1 MEFEQQKERIKE
13 HFCQTSDLEI
23 KEFTT
28 QNNQSVLLVFLANI
42 IDQLLLTSSVIAPL
56 QDLPS
61 PSEDNTDIA
70 DLAMEKI
77 ISFSQ
82 VSVAQDFDTM
92 AQQVLNGFCAVYF
105 ANSDKVLIV
114 ECAKW
119 IVRTPT
125 EPPTSAVVKGPREG
139 FVEDFVTNITLIRKR
154 LKTPKLKIDEMVIG
168 RKTNSQVRIIYLSD
182 TADPKVVN
190 AIKAKLQKIDID
202 GIVDSNYLAE
212 FLQTGNHVIFKQ
224 VGTTEKPDVAVAK
237 ILEGRVA
244 ILVDGSPIVLTL
256 PYILLEDLQSS
267 NDYYTNPARATF
279 LRYLRL
285 FSGVIAIM
293 LPGLY
298 VALLCHH
305 AKAIPIKLLITI
317 TNSIQ
322 GIPIPPLLE
331 TLFIIF
337 LFEILYEASLRMP
350 RHMGL
355 ALSIVGALILGDTAV
370 KAGLISPPA
379 VLIVALTGVMNY
391 TIPELSNQTSFL
403 RLVFTIIGGF
413 MGILGIVLGGLFLI
427 AYLANMDS
435 YGSPYLSPFAPNNPT
450 DKKDGLVR
458 QNIPQM
464 GLRPKSIKNIN
475 KRRQKNDRTD
485 Y

>member
-1 MEFEQQKERIKE
+1 MELNKKIAQIKE
-13 HFCQTSDLEI
+13 AFCQTSDLEVKQFKTRHNHEVAI
-23 KEFTT
+23 
-28 QNNQSVLLVFLANI
+28 VFLSNI
-42 IDQLLLTSSVIAPL
+42 VDQLLLSSSVIAPL
-56 QDLPS
+56 QDLPKTEES
-61 PSEDNTDIA
+61 DIA
-70 DLAMEKI
+70 DLAMQRI

-82 VSVAQDFDTM
+82 VSVCPDADSLIENI
-92 AQQVLNGFCAVYF
+92 LNGFCAILF
-105 ANSDKVLIV
+105 QNSSKILIV

-119 IVRTPT
+119 TVRLPN

-139 FVEDFVTNITLIRKR
+139 FVEDFVTNMSLIRKR
-154 LKTPKLKIDEMVIG
+154 LKSPKLRVDEMVIG
-168 RKTNSQVRIIYLSD
+168 TKTNSQVRIVYLID
-182 TADPKVVN
+182 TADPRVVQE
-190 AIKAKLQKIDID
+190 IKHKLGQIKID
-202 GIVDSNYLAE
+202 GVVDSNYLAE
-212 FLQTGNHVIFKQ
+212 FLQTGKHNIFKQ
-224 VGTTEKPDVAVAK
+224 IGSTEKPDVATAK

-267 NDYYTNPARATF
+267 NDYYTNPGRATF

-285 FSGVIAIM
+285 FAGLIAIM

-350 RHMGL
+350 RYMGL

-379 VLIVALTGVMNY
+379 VLIVALTGVMSY
-391 TIPELSNQTSFL
+391 TLPELSNQTSFL
-403 RLVFTIIGGF
+403 RLVFTIVGGF
-413 MGILGIVLGGLFLI
+413 MGILGIVLGGIFVV

-435 YGSPYLSPFAPNNPT
+435 YGAPYLAPFTPKI
-450 DKKDGLVR
+450 DRDLQDGLHRDSFKKLRTRPQSIPNKNKWR
-458 QNIPQM
+458 QP
-464 GLRPKSIKNIN
+464 
-475 KRRQKNDRTD
+475 NDRAD
-485 Y
+485 E

>member
-1 MEFEQQKERIKE
+1 MDLTTQIDKLKDT
-13 HFCQTSDLEI
+13 FCQTSDLEI
-23 KEFTT
+23 KQFTT
-28 QNNQSVLLVFLANI
+28 PNDHRVAIVFLSNI
-42 IDQLLLTSSVIAPL
+42 IDQLMLTSSVIAPL
-56 QDLPS
+56 QELPRTLS
-61 PSEDNTDIA
+61 GDIA
-70 DLAMEKI
+70 DIAMQKI

-82 VSVAQDFDTM
+82 VSVAQDENAM
-92 AQQVLNGFCAVYF
+92 IEQILNGFCAILF
-105 ANSDKVLIV
+105 ENSPKVLIV

-168 RKTNSQVRIIYLSD
+168 TKTNSQVRIIYLMD
-182 TADPKVVN
+182 TADPKVVQ
-190 AIKAKLQKIDID
+190 AIKMKLKKIDID
-202 GIVDSNYLAE
+202 GVIDSNYLAE
-212 FLQTGNHVIFKQ
+212 FLQTGKHIIFKQ
-224 VGTTEKPDVAVAK
+224 IGSTEKPDVAAAK

-256 PYILLEDLQSS
+256 PYMLVEDLQSS

-279 LRYLRL
+279 LRYVRL
-285 FSGVIAIM
+285 CSGIIAII

-413 MGILGIVLGGLFLI
+413 MGVLGIVLGGLFLI

-435 YGSPYLSPFAPNNPT
+435 YGSPYLSPFSPKIPSDT
-450 DKKDGLVR
+450 KDGLLR
-458 QNIPQM
+458 KNM
-464 GLRPKSIKNIN
+464 TEMYERPKSIRNKNR
-475 KRRQKNDRTD
+475 RRQANDRTND
-485 Y
+485 

>member
-1 MEFEQQKERIKE
+1 MELEKQIIKIKE
-13 HFCQTSDLEI
+13 AFNQTSDLEI
-23 KEFTT
+23 KQFKTH
-28 QNNQSVLLVFLANI
+28 NNQKIAIIFLSNI
-42 IDQLLLTSSVIAPL
+42 VDQLLLTSSVIAPL
-56 QDLPS
+56 QELPES
-61 PSEDNTDIA
+61 PKKDIA
-70 DLAMEKI
+70 DIAKQKI

-82 VSVAQDFDTM
+82 VSEAQDFDSM
-92 AQQVLNGFCAVYF
+92 IENVLNGFCAVIF
-105 ANSDKVLIV
+105 ANSNKTLIV

-119 IVRTPT
+119 VVRIPN

-139 FVEDFVTNITLIRKR
+139 FVEDFVTNMALIRKR
-154 LKTPKLKIDEMVIG
+154 LKTPKLKVDEMVIG
-168 RKTNSQVRIIYLSD
+168 TKTNSQVRIIYLQD
-182 TADPKVVN
+182 TADPNVVQ
-190 AIKAKLQKIDID
+190 AIKDKLDSIDID
-202 GIVDSNYLAE
+202 GVVDSNYLAE
-212 FLQTGNHVIFKQ
+212 FLQTGKHNIFKQ
-224 VGTTEKPDVAVAK
+224 IGSTEKPDVAVAK

-267 NDYYTNPARATF
+267 NDYYTNPGRATF

-285 FSGVIAIM
+285 CAGIIAIM

-350 RHMGL
+350 RYMGL

-379 VLIVALTGVMNY
+379 VLIVALTGVMSY
-391 TIPELSNQTSFL
+391 TLPELSNQTSFL

-435 YGSPYLSPFAPNNPT
+435 YGSPYLAPFAPKINSDT
-450 DKKDGLVR
+450 KDGLR
-458 QNIPQM
+458 RENM
-464 GLRPKSIKNIN
+464 TEMRTRPKSIKNIN
-475 KRRQKNDRTD
+475 KWRQGYDRTNN
-485 Y
+485 